1 MSLLFEHVNFIFCS
15 VYKVVNESE
24 SSKKSSYLTPIW
36 RISIQES
43 DISTLSD

>member
-24 SSKKSSYLTPIW
+24 SGKKSSYLTPINEEYAF
-36 RISIQES
+36 RKV
-43 DISTLSD
+43 T